1 MASRCGVLRFA
12 QDDRA
17 FCYSAGTGIVRS
29 RTTGLSAFQW
39 LSREQHLRSPFLG
52 QIFPSWILR
61 FDQDNFLDP
70 QPAFQFLL
78 PSNCP
83 VNVVEAFVVDQ
94 AVAMVLA
101 SEALDFA
108 ALMLQGATVDAVGH
122 TDVERAAAAGHD
134 VDEIFVVFHGTP
146 IWAVTGRTPWWVRGA
161 SSVNGVLRFAQD
173 DRDLATIDV
182 SSELFSFVVPWLG
195 ARRAARSCLRLVA
208 YEGGAGKMCL
218 PLRVARILRGG
229 MGQGAWDLGR
239 QTGLMAGKKSRF
251 PSASSGQAL
260 DSGGMIRYRES
271 SHSARNDR
279 IFLWC
284 RRRWL

>member
-1 MASRCGVLRFA
+1 MTR
-12 QDDRA
+12 
-17 FCYSAGTGIVRS
+17 
-29 RTTGLSAFQW
+29 
-39 LSREQHLRSPFLG
+39 
-52 QIFPSWILR
+52 
-61 FDQDNFLDP
+61 
-70 QPAFQFLL
+70 
-78 PSNCP
+78 
-83 VNVVEAFVVDQ
+83 
-94 AVAMVLA
+94 AVAWALQFAEKLISCPA
-101 SEALDFA
+101 SPQRLP
-108 ALMLQGATVDAVGH
+108 MIDAVGH

-195 ARRAARSCLRLVA
+195 GEPGARSCLRLVA